1 MDPIVLAKE
10 LAPYLTPAL
19 PYLIKWVKATGQ
31 ESAKVLGDEISKK
44 IPEAVMKLW
53 QKLWDKGKQDPISQV
68 ILENAAEKPTDQSAQ
83 SALESQLSSML
94 ADSAFRSEIAGLLKD
109 AKAEMSILRI
119 EMNIDDL
126 MGTAIGLEASDL
138 KDSGVTKTE
147 IKQNVK
153 TVKEGGV
160 LKGAV
165 LKKEGKNK

>member
-10 LAPYLTPAL
+10 LAPYLAPVL

-31 ESAKVLGDEISKK
+31 ESAKVLGEEISKK
-44 IPEAVMKLW
+44 VPEAVIKLW
-53 QKLWDKGKQDPISQV
+53 KKLWDKGKQDPISQV
-68 ILENAAEKPTDQSAQ
+68 VLENAAEKPNDQSAQ

-94 ADSAFRSEIAGLLKD
+94 ADDTFRSEIANLLKD
-109 AKAEMSILRI
+109 AKAEMSTLRI

-138 KDSGVTKTE
+138 RDSGITETE

-160 LKGAV
+160 LKGVV
-165 LKKEGKNK
+165 LKKEEKNK